1 MATQGHGVV
10 ASAAGAPALPRNKG
24 LGALIEDQLALRQ
37 LIREYLIPV
46 EANNIWY
53 TLGGVLAIALVLEVF
68 TGFLLTYPYVPDAG
82 RAYDI
87 TSGLMKTSIWSV
99 IINFHFWAAY
109 LIFGLVMIH
118 MVRVFVTGAY
128 RLGKQSLWLGG
139 VLLAG
144 CTFIAFTT
152 GESLHWDE
160 VGFAVPW
167 HVSEVFQALG
177 LATAFNYTFAQL
189 KDITQ
194 ASEKLGQI
202 YAVHISIVPMLAI
215 GLVTL
220 HYYLIKVKGISVPF
234 WIKPS
239 GKRVPFST
247 HIREW
252 IVYSALILG
261 VVLLVSIFI
270 QRDPGTAPQ
279 LLPSSPLFGST
290 HGPGGL
296 GYKPTYPI
304 SWTHGMNVFFGEDL
318 GIEPDIWGTL
328 VGMALMTLAL
338 VAIPFLDRG
347 RTALSG
353 WRQVFD
359 LRTRGWALGA
369 MGLFW
374 LVMILGVVRNFFAE
388 AG

>member
-1 MATQGHGVV
+1 MATQGRST
-10 ASAAGAPALPRNKG
+10 SAATPGAQTARKRKG
-24 LGALIEDQLALRQ
+24 FAEVIEEQLALRQ
-37 LIREYLIPV
+37 LIREYLIPI
-46 EANNIWY
+46 ETNNFWY
-53 TLGGVLAIALVLEVF
+53 TLGGVLAIALALEVF
-68 TGFLLTYPYVPDAG
+68 TGFLLTYPYVPDAA

-87 TSGLMKTSIWSV
+87 TSGLMKAPIWSV

-109 LIFGLVMIH
+109 VIFGLVMVH

-128 RLGKQSLWLGG
+128 RFGKQSLWLGG

-167 HVSEVFQALG
+167 HVSEVFQAFG
-177 LATAFNYTFAQL
+177 LAAAVNYTFAVL
-189 KDITQ
+189 KDIPQ

-202 YAVHISIVPMLAI
+202 YAVHISIIPMLAI

-234 WIKPS
+234 WMKPS
-239 GKRVPFST
+239 GKRVPFSS

-252 IVYSALILG
+252 LLYSGLILG
-261 VVLLVSIFI
+261 VVLLISIFI

-279 LLPSSPLFGST
+279 LLPSSPLFGAT

-338 VAIPFLDRG
+338 IAIPFLDRG
-347 RTALSG
+347 KAALSG
-353 WRQVFD
+353 WREVFD
-359 LRTRGWALGA
+359 RPTRGWAWAA
-369 MGLFW
+369 MAVFW